1 MKRSTVWLLTV
12 ASGVAVANLYY
23 NQPLLAEIAR
33 SLNASVQQ
41 VGYIPTLTQI
51 GYAVGL
57 ILIVPLGDAIERR
70 RLLVILFT
78 IVAGAL
84 VAAAVSPN
92 IIWLAIAS
100 LAIGITTIVP
110 QLIIPFVA
118 QLAEPQERGKAVGT
132 VVSGLLLGIL
142 LARTVSGFVGS
153 IFNWRVM
160 YWLASA
166 LMIIFA
172 VAISRLLPKSQPS
185 VAMSYRNLMHSL
197 LVLIREQPVLRE
209 AALIQAMEFG
219 AFSVFWSTLVFLLEN
234 PPYHYGSQVAGLF
247 GLVGAVG
254 ATAAPLIGR
263 LADRKSPRR
272 VVGIAIAITTSAFL
286 LFWLFGYHLWG
297 LIVGVIL
304 LDLGLQSAQVPNQT
318 RITSLV
324 PEAASR
330 ANAVFVACFF
340 CGGASGSFL
349 GTYAWSKWQWH
360 GVCLVGL
367 CMLTIAWMIYFK
379 ARKTPPSVLQ
389 HSVSDSTETQLDER
403 F

>member
-1 MKRSTVWLLTV
+1 MKRATVWLLTV

-33 SLNASVQQ
+33 SLNVSAQQ

-70 RLLVILFT
+70 RLLVILFA

-84 VAAAVSPN
+84 VVAAVSPN
-92 IIWLAIAS
+92 VLWLAIAS

-118 QLAEPQERGKAVGT
+118 QLAEPKERGKAVGT

-160 YWLASA
+160 YWLASG
-166 LMIIFA
+166 LMIVFA
-172 VAISRLLPKSQPS
+172 VALARLLPKSQPS

-286 LFWLFGYHLWG
+286 IFWLFGYHLWG

-304 LDLGLQSAQVPNQT
+304 LDLGRVIN
-318 RITSLV
+318 
-324 PEAASR
+324 
-330 ANAVFVACFF
+330 
-340 CGGASGSFL
+340 
-349 GTYAWSKWQWH
+349 
-360 GVCLVGL
+360 
-367 CMLTIAWMIYFK
+367 
-379 ARKTPPSVLQ
+379 
-389 HSVSDSTETQLDER
+389 
-403 F
+403 

>member
-1 MKRSTVWLLTV
+1 MTKMKRSTVLLLTI

-23 NQPLLAEIAR
+23 NQPLLAEIGR
-33 SLNASVQQ
+33 SFNVFPQQ

-57 ILIVPLGDAIERR
+57 ILIVPLGDTIERR
-70 RLLVILFT
+70 RLLVILFV

-84 VAAAVSPN
+84 VAAAMSPN

-118 QLAEPQERGKAVGT
+118 QLAEPRERGKAVGT
-132 VVSGLLLGIL
+132 VVSGLLMGIL

-160 YWLASA
+160 YWLASG
-166 LMIIFA
+166 LMIVFA
-172 VAISRLLPKSQPS
+172 VALSRLLPKSQPS
-185 VAMSYRNLMHSL
+185 IAISYRELMRSL

-247 GLVGAVG
+247 GLVGAIG
-254 ATAAPLIGR
+254 AIAAPFIGR
-263 LADRKSPRR
+263 LADRKSPRL
-272 VVGIAIAITTSAFL
+272 VTGIAITITTSAFL
-286 LFWLFGYHLWG
+286 IFWLFGYQLWG

-304 LDLGLQSAQVPNQT
+304 LDLGVQSAQVPNQT
-318 RITSLV
+318 RVTSLV
-324 PEAASR
+324 QEASSR
-330 ANAVFVACFF
+330 ANAVFVASFF
-340 CGGASGSFL
+340 CGGALGSFL
-349 GTYAWSKWQWH
+349 GTYAWSQWRWN
-360 GVCLVGL
+360 GVCWVGL
-367 CMLTIAWMIYFK
+367 SMLTIAFVIYLK
-379 ARKTPPSVLQ
+379 ASKTPPSVL
-389 HSVSDSTETQLDER
+389 
-403 F
+403 